1 MNLQEIR
8 TQMPDIFEKVKA
20 DVNKE
25 TRRHRAGLS
34 LGLIEMGILPEGFI
48 GGMFFSGGT
57 MILMNVTPLRVI
69 INQQPNEI
77 VWAYV
82 YHILL
87 HEYLHSLGFLNED
100 QCRDLTLQIS
110 KNVFQDPTHP
120 VVVLAEKGLGAYFPD
135 LPLIYA
141 PPNFDPSVGG
151 RIERVHGF
159 DRDSF
164 RYFS

>member
-8 TQMPDIFEKVKA
+8 KQMPDIFEKVKR

-25 TRRHRAGLS
+25 TGRHRAGLS
-34 LGLIEMGILPEGFI
+34 LGLIEMGMSQEGFI

-69 INQQPNEI
+69 LDQQPNEI
-77 VWAYV
+77 VWGYV

-87 HEYLHSLGFLNED
+87 HEYLHSLGFLNEH
-100 QCRDLTLQIS
+100 QCQEITLQIS
-110 KNVFQDPTHP
+110 KNIFQDPEHP
-120 VVVLAEKGLGAYFPD
+120 AIVLATKGIGAYFPN
-135 LPLIYA
+135 LPMIYA
-141 PPNFDPSVGG
+141 PSDFDANAL
-151 RIERVHGF
+151 RIERVKDF
-159 DRDSF
+159 DRESC

>member
-1 MNLQEIR
+1 MNLQEIQK
-8 TQMPDIFEKVKA
+8 QMPDIFEKVKR

-25 TRRHRAGLS
+25 IGRHRAGLS
-34 LGLIEMGILPEGFI
+34 LGLIEMGMFQGGFI

-69 INQQPNEI
+69 VDQQPFEI

-87 HEYLHSLGFLNED
+87 HEYLHSLGFLNEY
-100 QCRDLTLQIS
+100 QCQEITFQIS
-110 KNVFQDPTHP
+110 KNIFQDPEHP
-120 VVVLAEKGLGAYFPD
+120 AIVLATKGIGAYFPN
-135 LPLIYA
+135 LPIIYA
-141 PPNFDPSVGG
+141 PPDFDPNSL
-151 RIERVHGF
+151 RIERVKDF
-159 DRDSF
+159 DRESF